1 MASTQD
7 RGAHKLTEFLFSII
21 SCTPRAVTLP
31 TTAPA
36 AAEKSATVGADLARA
51 ELPRLA
57 IFILG
62 PLSSPG

>member
-1 MASTQD
+1 M
-7 RGAHKLTEFLFSII
+7 TEFLFSII

-36 AAEKSATVGADLARA
+36 AAEKTEKSATVGADLARA